1 MEGAFSIQSGSTVT
15 IQNADGQTL
24 YTATAVGSV
33 PNVIFTSADVT
44 EGETYTLLVDGEV
57 AAEAEAVLGTA
68 TSSMPQGQPTST
80 FQDVSADDWFAQAVA
95 YVSSEGLMSGE
106 STNTFAPNASM
117 TRGMLATVL
126 YRLAGQPETT
136 AQTTFADVTAG
147 AYYADAV
154 AWAAE
159 QSVIAGTSDT
169 AFSPEQAITR
179 EQLAAMLYRY
189 AGSPATEGSLSA
201 YTDAAQV
208 SAYAEDALC
217 WCVEN
222 GILTGTSTDTLSP
235 QATATR
241 AEVAAVLQRM
251 NQA

>member
-24 YTATAVGSV
+24 YTATAVASV

-68 TSSMPQGQPTST
+68 TSSMPQGQPTSA

-169 AFSPEQAITR
+169 A
-179 EQLAAMLYRY
+179 
-189 AGSPATEGSLSA
+189 
-201 YTDAAQV
+201 
-208 SAYAEDALC
+208 C
-217 WCVEN
+217 WCVAN

>member
-1 MEGAFSIQSGSTVT
+1 
-15 IQNADGQTL
+15 
-24 YTATAVGSV
+24 
-33 PNVIFTSADVT
+33 
-44 EGETYTLLVDGEV
+44 
-57 AAEAEAVLGTA
+57 
-68 TSSMPQGQPTST
+68 
-80 FQDVSADDWFAQAVA
+80 
-95 YVSSEGLMSGE
+95 MSGE

>member
-1 MEGAFSIQSGSTVT
+1 M
-15 IQNADGQTL
+15 
-24 YTATAVGSV
+24 
-33 PNVIFTSADVT
+33 IFTSADVT

-68 TSSMPQGQPTST
+68 TSSMPQGQPTSA

-169 AFSPEQAITR
+169 A
-179 EQLAAMLYRY
+179 
-189 AGSPATEGSLSA
+189 
-201 YTDAAQV
+201 
-208 SAYAEDALC
+208 C